1 VVEQEVAGHQDEPA
15 LLGESEEL
23 LCLARGLGL
32 RLLDEDVLA
41 RAERLF
47 GELEVRDDRGR
58 DDDRVQ
64 LRVGQEILEVSGR
77 LRLRMTGR
85 GFRKQLR

>member
-1 VVEQEVAGHQDEPA
+1 VVEQEVAGHEDEPA
-15 LLGESEEL
+15 LLGECKEL
-23 LCLARGLGL
+23 LCLARRLSL

-41 RAERLF
+41 RAERLP

-64 LRVGQEILEVSGR
+64 FRVGQEVLEVGGR

-85 GFRKQLR
+85 GFREQLW